1 MPGYSLDVNGE
12 ITETEKQSIQ
22 KIHEAFKSKVSDPS
36 MQTKLM
42 NILERHAKNNP
53 NFSADQPFLAHD
65 VGTKQAF
72 VYFPPGEAVVC

>member
-12 ITETEKQSIQ
+12 ITEAEKQAV
-22 KIHEAFKSKVSDPS
+22 KTIHEAFKTKVTDVA
-36 MQTKLM
+36 MQTKLL
-42 NILERHAKNNP
+42 NIIERHAKNNP
-53 NFSADQPFLAHD
+53 NFRADQPFLLHD